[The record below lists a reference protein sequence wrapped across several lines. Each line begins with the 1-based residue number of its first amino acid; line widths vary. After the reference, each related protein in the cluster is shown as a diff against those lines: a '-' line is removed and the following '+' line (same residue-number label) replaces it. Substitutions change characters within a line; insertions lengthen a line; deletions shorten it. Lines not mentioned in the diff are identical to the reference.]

1 MEAQPF
7 VGAAGGGGEG
17 VVFNML
23 FVFLF
28 LATLRA
34 MWDLS
39 SPIRDQTCAL
49 YTGRQSLNHWTA
61 REVPVLFSEV

>member
-1 MEAQPF
+1 MTLQWKHSHLLGRWE
-7 VGAAGGGGEG
+7 GG

-23 FVFLF
+23 FVLF